1 MNERRFKMSDR
12 KDLKKTKTLMTRRDF
27 VKTSGLLLGGISLGG
42 IPSNALA
49 QPATN
54 WKYYYFTPPL
64 HHDTVTMKEFARDI
78 QALTNNELQITIY
91 PGGEL
96 PYRPTEAVNIVRD
109 RFVDGAG
116 CVGDFVA
123 GSVPILNL
131 TNLPM
136 LITDLNEMQ
145 KAMESFAPYVEK
157 ELEKR
162 GIRLL
167 FWHFNS
173 QKCIFG
179 RGEPIEKL
187 EHIKGKKIRTF
198 GVPDSQFIKRL
209 GATPVSMPNTEVP
222 TAMQRG
228 VMDAFI
234 ASAFFS
240 VGSRWDELCDW
251 SYLIDMTAIAVYE
264 VISIPSLK
272 KLSAAHSKKL
282 FDTAAKYHTRW
293 NGEIVQ
299 LEKKSRKAMADKG
312 KKMIKIS
319 EKDRL
324 EATEIIK
331 PYWEEWANSAGPEAV
346 EALKHVRNTLKK

>member
-1 MNERRFKMSDR
+1 MERKQNGSELR
-12 KDLKKTKTLMTRRDF
+12 KGITRRDF
-27 VKTSGLLLGGISLGG
+27 IKDTGLILGAISLAGVPYN
-42 IPSNALA
+42 ILA
-49 QPATN
+49 QSVN
-54 WKYYYFTPPL
+54 KWKYYYFTPPM
-64 HHDTVTMKEFARDI
+64 HHDTVTMKEYAKEIEQR
-78 QALTNNELQITIY
+78 TNGQLQITVY

-136 LITDLNEMQ
+136 LITDLSEME
-145 KAMESFAPYVEK
+145 KAMVSFAPYVEK

-162 GIRLL
+162 GVRLL

-179 RGEPIEKL
+179 RGKPIENL
-187 EHIKGKKIRTF
+187 DDIKGKKIRTF
-198 GVPDSQFIKRL
+198 GVPDSQFMKRL

-264 VISIPSLK
+264 VISVPSVK
-272 KLSAAHSKKL
+272 KLSATNSKIV

-293 NGEIVQ
+293 NREIVE

-312 KKMIKIS
+312 KKMIRIS
-319 EKDRL
+319 DKDRL
-324 EATEIIK
+324 KATEIIK
-331 PYWEEWANSAGPEAV
+331 PYWQEWADSAGPDAV
-346 EALKHVRNTLKK
+346 KALQRVRSALKK

>member
-1 MNERRFKMSDR
+1 MASKKNGSELR
-12 KDLKKTKTLMTRRDF
+12 KGITRRDF
-27 VKTSGLLLGGISLGG
+27 IKDAGLILGAISLAGV
-42 IPSNALA
+42 PYNALA
-49 QPATN
+49 QSVSK
-54 WKYYYFTPPL
+54 WKYYYFTPPM
-64 HHDTVTMKEFARDI
+64 HHDTVTMKEYAKEI
-78 QALTNNELQITIY
+78 QQRTNDQLQITIY

-136 LITDLNEMQ
+136 LITDLSEME
-145 KAMESFAPYVEK
+145 KAMVSFTPYVEK
-157 ELEKR
+157 ELAKR
-162 GIRLL
+162 SVRLL

-179 RGEPIEKL
+179 RGKPIEKL
-187 EHIKGKKIRTF
+187 GDIKGKKIRTF

-264 VISIPSLK
+264 VVSVPSLK
-272 KLSAAHSKKL
+272 KLPAANSRIVL
-282 FDTAAKYHTRW
+282 DTAAKYHTRW
-293 NGEIVQ
+293 NREIVE

-319 EKDRL
+319 DKDRL
-324 EATEIIK
+324 KATRIIK
-331 PYWEEWANSAGPEAV
+331 PYWQEWADSAGPEAV
-346 EALKHVRNTLKK
+346 EALKRVRNTLKK

>member
-1 MNERRFKMSDR
+1 MAS
-12 KDLKKTKTLMTRRDF
+12 KKNGSELIKGITRRDF
-27 VKTSGLLLGGISLGG
+27 LKDTGLVLGAISLASM
-42 IPSNALA
+42 PYNTLA
-49 QPATN
+49 QSVSK

-64 HHDTVTMKEFARDI
+64 HHDTVTMKEYAKEI
-78 QALTNNELQITIY
+78 QQRTDDQLQITIY

-136 LITDLNEMQ
+136 LITDLSEME
-145 KAMESFAPYVEK
+145 KAMLSFTPYVEK
-157 ELEKR
+157 ELAKR
-162 GIRLL
+162 SVRLL

-179 RGEPIEKL
+179 RGKPIEKL
-187 EHIKGKKIRTF
+187 GDIKGKKIRTF

-264 VISIPSLK
+264 VVSVPSLK
-272 KLSAAHSKKL
+272 KLSAANSKIV
-282 FDTAAKYHTRW
+282 FDTAAKYHARW
-293 NGEIVQ
+293 NREIVE

-319 EKDRL
+319 DKDRL
-324 EATEIIK
+324 KATEIIK
-331 PYWEEWANSAGPEAV
+331 PYWQEWADSAGSEAV
-346 EALKHVRNTLKK
+346 EALRRVRNTLKK

>member
-1 MNERRFKMSDR
+1 MERKENGSELR
-12 KDLKKTKTLMTRRDF
+12 KGITRRDF
-27 VKTSGLLLGGISLGG
+27 IKDTGLVLGAVSLAGV
-42 IPSNALA
+42 PYNTLA
-49 QPATN
+49 QSVN
-54 WKYYYFTPPL
+54 KWKYYYFTPPL
-64 HHDTVTMKEFARDI
+64 HHDTVTMKEYAKEI
-78 QALTNNELQITIY
+78 QQLTNGQLQITVY

-136 LITDLNEMQ
+136 LITDLSEME
-145 KAMESFAPYVEK
+145 KAMLSFAPYVEK

-162 GIRLL
+162 SVRLL

-179 RGEPIEKL
+179 RGKPIEDL
-187 EHIKGKKIRTF
+187 DDIKGKKIRTF
-198 GVPDSQFIKRL
+198 GVPDSQFMKRL

-264 VISIPSLK
+264 VISVPSLK
-272 KLSAAHSKKL
+272 KLSAANSKIV

-293 NGEIVQ
+293 NREIVE

-312 KKMIKIS
+312 KKMIRIS
-319 EKDRL
+319 DKDRL
-324 EATEIIK
+324 KATEIIK
-331 PYWEEWANSAGPEAV
+331 PYWQEWADSAGPEAV
-346 EALKHVRNTLKK
+346 EALKRVRNSLKK